1 MCYVWGS
8 FVGCVCVFF
17 CGGRGYSFV
26 KPAYTQQV
34 AITQAAMNSTPRGPG
49 VFPKAVGLGWR
60 SPVTS
65 GPCPLFPDAKG
76 SSPADID
83 QQAPKAQLL
92 DPGWSLGAKK

>member
-49 VFPKAVGLGWR
+49 VSPKAVGLGW
-60 SPVTS
+60 
-65 GPCPLFPDAKG
+65 GPALSYLPLRA
-76 SSPADID
+76 PA
-83 QQAPKAQLL
+83 QQISTNKHQKH
-92 DPGWSLGAKK
+92 SC